1 MPKLYSTL
9 GRAALVALGL
19 AVAPAAFAQITC
31 SKGMTPLVTGVGG
44 PSAEAVCALS
54 CNGGDVVAVDGQG
67 NYVCQAPGG
76 GPVAPAGCKIT
87 ANPTSG
93 GPNAA
98 NVGLTL
104 SCTSGTLPI
113 NVAWSGGSAPG
124 NCPSSM
130 DALSKSCTVS
140 SVSQTTTW
148 TVSQFSNS
156 AGNGSG
162 NSNKSAT
169 YTYNPGGG
177 GGGFQNCPS
186 GSITDSSW
194 YPHLNPG
201 QPYEPDVGVF
211 NSNGQIMS
219 IKMTVP
225 AGASGNK
232 SGFFSAV
239 NGGYKISTWAV
250 SKTACDF
257 DSPLVD
263 VPNSNFAKNKIKYL
277 KAQTSSNIS
286 FSYSQGAGPEGVA
299 GGVTMVA
306 GQTYYLNIRL
316 DSCDVIGQGCYYG
329 GSYLQ

>member
-19 AVAPAAFAQITC
+19 AVAPAAFAQSGC
-31 SKGMTPLVTGVGG
+31 PSGMTATVSGVGTA
-44 PSAEAVCALS
+44 SAEAVCALT
-54 CNGGDVVAVDGQG
+54 CNGGDVVAFNGG
-67 NYVCQAPGG
+67 TYSCQPPGG
-76 GPVAPAGCKIT
+76 G
-87 ANPTSG
+87 
-93 GPNAA
+93 
-98 NVGLTL
+98 NVGVSGCTLTP
-104 SCTSGTLPI
+104 TNPAA
-113 NVAWSGGSAPG
+113 VPSGGSVTYTARCTGGTPAAMTLQWSKTGPATLSGCASSG
-124 NCPSSM
+124 NVGDSITCQ
-130 DALSKSCTVS
+130 ATNI
-140 SVSQTTTW
+140 T
-148 TVSQFSNS
+148 
-156 AGNGSG
+156 GNGSVTVVF
-162 NSNKSAT
+162 SNGVGSSSTKSASYAVQT
-169 YTYNPGGG
+169 GGG

>member
-1 MPKLYSTL
+1 MLRTL
-9 GRAALVALGL
+9 ILSLSLLCVPAALASPL
-19 AVAPAAFAQITC
+19 TC
-31 SKGMTPLVTGVGG
+31 
-44 PSAEAVCALS
+44 
-54 CNGGDVVAVDGQG
+54 D
-67 NYVCQAPGG
+67 
-76 GPVAPAGCKIT
+76 
-87 ANPTSG
+87 
-93 GPNAA
+93 
-98 NVGLTL
+98 LTN
-104 SCTSGTLPI
+104 GTLTCQV
-113 NVAWSGGSAPG
+113 NGTQPG
-124 NCPSSM
+124 PGPQPDPSNGFGACPR
-130 DALSKSCTVS
+130 
-140 SVSQTTTW
+140 
-148 TVSQFSNS
+148 
-156 AGNGSG
+156 
-162 NSNKSAT
+162 
-169 YTYNPGGG
+169 
-177 GGGFQNCPS
+177 
-186 GSITDSSW
+186 GSITDGSW

-263 VPNSNFAKNKIKYL
+263 VVNSNFAKGRIKYL
-277 KAQTSSNIS
+277 KAQTATNIS

-316 DSCDVIGQGCYYG
+316 DSCDVIGQGCFYG